1 MSAPLPEKNKLGLWT
16 STSLVVGNMIGAG
29 VFLMPA
35 ALASY
40 GSVSLL
46 GWIFSGIG
54 AFLIARVFANLS
66 KMLPA
71 ATGGPYAYTHH
82 SLGGFAGFLIA
93 WGYFIATACANA
105 VISISFVGAMSTF
118 LPLLAHNAVAAV
130 AMGLGATWL
139 LSWINTLG
147 VTTSGKVQ
155 LLTTILKLTPL
166 FLVAVGGLF
175 FIRLENFHPF
185 NNTGTSTFAAITASA
200 SFTLYAFVGVE
211 SATIPA
217 GSVADPGKTIARA
230 TMLGLLVA
238 TVVYLLGSISVM
250 GIIPS
255 KQLQTSIT
263 PFADAAVIMWG
274 RQARYWVSAGVAI
287 AAFGALNGWIL
298 MQGQIPY
305 AAAKDKLLPSVFAK
319 RNKAGVPY
327 MGILVNAIMVS
338 IFIGMNYTKGLVE
351 QFKFLVLLA
360 TLTTLVPYAFCTAAY
375 IIARVEKVSFT
386 SAGWVSAIVLF
397 VLAFSFS
404 LWAIWGIGQQAI
416 ALGFLLLLAGIPFY
430 ALIIYSN
437 KSQESRD
444 NLLGK

>member
-1 MSAPLPEKNKLGLWT
+1 MPSSNKKLGLWT
-16 STSLVVGNMIGAG
+16 TTSLVVGNMIGAG

-82 SLGGFAGFLIA
+82 SLGDFAGFLIA

-375 IIARVEKVSFT
+375 IIARVEKVSFK

>member
-1 MSAPLPEKNKLGLWT
+1 MPAPEKKLGLWT
-16 STSLVVGNMIGAG
+16 TTSLVVGNMIGAG

-46 GWIFSGIG
+46 GWVFSGIG

-82 SLGGFAGFLIA
+82 ALGDFAGFLIA
-93 WGYFIATACANA
+93 WGYYISTACANA
-105 VISISFVGAMSTF
+105 VISISFVGALSTF
-118 LPLLAHNAVAAV
+118 LPLLAHNSIAAV
-130 AMGLGATWL
+130 FTALGATWL

-155 LLTTILKLTPL
+155 LLTTILKLAPL

-185 NNTGTSTFAAITASA
+185 NSTGGTTFGAIAASA
-200 SFTLYAFVGVE
+200 GFTLYAFVGVE
-211 SATIPA
+211 AATIPA
-217 GSVADPGKTIARA
+217 GSVANPGKTIARA
-230 TMLGLLVA
+230 TMLGLAIA
-238 TVVYLLGSISVM
+238 TIVYLLGSISVM
-250 GIIPS
+250 GIIPP

-274 RQARYWVSAGVAI
+274 NQARYWVSAGVAI
-287 AAFGALNGWIL
+287 AAFGALNGWTL

-305 AAAKDKLLPSVFAK
+305 AAAKDKLLPAVFARK
-319 RNKAGVPY
+319 NKAGVPY
-327 MGILVNAIMVS
+327 AGILVNAIMVS
-338 IFIGMNYTKGLVE
+338 IFIGMNYTQGLVE

-375 IIARVEKVSFT
+375 IITRIEKVSFQ
-386 SAGWVSAIVLF
+386 SAGWLSAVVLF
-397 VLAFSFS
+397 ISAFSFS
-404 LWAIWGIGQQAI
+404 LWAIWGIGEHAV

-444 NLLGK
+444 KNQEANK

>member
-1 MSAPLPEKNKLGLWT
+1 MPPTEKKLGLWT
-16 STSLVVGNMIGAG
+16 TTSLVVGNMIGAG

-54 AFLIARVFANLS
+54 AFLVAKVFANLS

-82 SLGGFAGFLIA
+82 SLGDFAGFLIA
-93 WGYFIATACANA
+93 WGYYIATACANA

-118 LPLLAHNAVAAV
+118 VPLLGHNAVAAV
-130 AMGLGATWL
+130 ATGLGATWL

-155 LLTTILKLTPL
+155 LMTTVLKITPL

-230 TMLGLLVA
+230 TMLGLMVA
-238 TVVYLLGSISVM
+238 TIVYLLGSISVM

-263 PFADAAVIMWG
+263 PYADAAVIMWG
-274 RQARYWVSAGVAI
+274 SNARYWVSAGVAI
-287 AAFGALNGWIL
+287 AAFGALNGWTL
-298 MQGQIPY
+298 MQGQIPF
-305 AAAKDKLLPSVFAK
+305 AAAKDKLLPAIFAK
-319 RNKAGVPY
+319 QNKAGVPY

-338 IFIGMNYTKGLVE
+338 LFIGMNYTKGLVE
-351 QFKFLVLLA
+351 QFKFLVLLS

-375 IIARVEKVSFT
+375 MIARIEKVSFKAT
-386 SAGWVSAIVLF
+386 GWVGAIILF

-404 LWAIWGIGQQAI
+404 LWAIWGIGQQAV
-416 ALGFLLLLAGIPFY
+416 ALGFLLLLGGIPFY
-430 ALIIYSN
+430 AWIIYSN
-437 KSQESRD
+437 KNQEARIK
-444 NLLGK
+444 NQEKFKI

>member
-1 MSAPLPEKNKLGLWT
+1 MPSSDKKLGLWT
-16 STSLVVGNMIGAG
+16 TTSLVVGNMIGAG

-40 GSVSLL
+40 GSISLL

-82 SLGGFAGFLIA
+82 SLGDFAGFLIA
-93 WGYFIATACANA
+93 WGYYISTACANA
-105 VISISFVGAMSTF
+105 VISISFVGALTTF

-130 AMGLGATWL
+130 AIGLGATWL
-139 LSWINTLG
+139 LSWVNTLG
-147 VTTSGKVQ
+147 VTTSGRVQ

-274 RQARYWVSAGVAI
+274 NQARYWVSAGVAI
-287 AAFGALNGWIL
+287 AAFGALNGWTL

-305 AAAKDKLLPSVFAK
+305 AAAKDKLLPAVFAK

-360 TLTTLVPYAFCTAAY
+360 TLTTLVPYVFCTAAY
-375 IIARVEKVSFT
+375 IITRIEKVSFKA
-386 SAGWVSAIVLF
+386 AGWVSAIVLF

-404 LWAIWGIGQQAI
+404 LWAIWGIGQEAV
-416 ALGFLLLLAGIPFY
+416 ALGFLLLLAGMPFY
-430 ALIIYSN
+430 AWIIYSN
-437 KSQESRD
+437 KSQDARIKSQED
-444 NLLGK
+444 N